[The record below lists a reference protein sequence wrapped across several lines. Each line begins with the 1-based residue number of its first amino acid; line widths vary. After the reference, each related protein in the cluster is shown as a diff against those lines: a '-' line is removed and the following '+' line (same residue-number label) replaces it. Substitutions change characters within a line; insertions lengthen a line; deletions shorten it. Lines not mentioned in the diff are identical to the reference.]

1 MAQVAQ
7 LRSGDNFPSSG
18 NYLVVDRTAR
28 GRAFDYFI
36 EASPP
41 LHAELGARLPAD
53 EPGFA
58 SLETALAAAQALAEV
73 MGWRRSMSGSGR
85 LLCVPSTQGP
95 SSRCEPAHLRNWR
108 DACEQ

>member
-1 MAQVAQ
+1 MAQVVQ

-58 SLETALAAAQALAEV
+58 SLETALAAAQALAERHGV
-73 MGWRRSMSGSGR
+73 ETIYVRQQTVIVRPFYPGA
-85 LLCVPSTQGP
+85 VKPV
-95 SSRCEPAHLRNWR
+95 
-108 DACEQ
+108 